1 MYKIGMT
8 RSIQGIIN
16 QIVTYLL
23 LVSLIILPL
32 GCATLERWLLE
43 TPQSNEPSVTFK
55 NDILKSNED
64 TLLILALKDA
74 SVMTKGPRSQDLE
87 LYLKNTNRK
96 LTISNVTNHSSS
108 TLLRFTR
115 INGQNSIILRDDCKQ
130 LEGFKIFAIYLRNLT
145 IDKEKLKNYKVL
157 KDGDYKNMHYR
168 NEQLINQRKV
178 FFIMKNFSEN
188 KLKIYRKMFADMF
201 EPISYA
207 ENYRS

>member
-8 RSIQGIIN
+8 RSIQRIIK
-16 QIVTYLL
+16 QIITHLL

-43 TPQSNEPSVTFK
+43 TPQSKDPSVTFK
-55 NDILKSNED
+55 SDILKSNED

-74 SVMTKGPRSQDLE
+74 SVMIKGPRSQDLE

-96 LTISNVTNHSSS
+96 LTISNVTNRGSS

-130 LEGFKIFAIYLRNLT
+130 LEDFKIFAIYLRNLT

-168 NEQLINQRKV
+168 NKQIINQRKV
-178 FFIMKNFSEN
+178 FFIMKNFSEK
-188 KLKIYRKMFADMF
+188 KLKIYRKIFVDIF
-201 EPISYA
+201 EPISYE

>member
-8 RSIQGIIN
+8 RSIQRIIK

-96 LTISNVTNHSSS
+96 LTISNTINQSSS

-115 INGQNSIILRDDCKQ
+115 INGQNSIILRNDCKQ

-157 KDGDYKNMHYR
+157 EDGDYKNMHYR
-168 NEQLINQRKV
+168 NKQIINQRKV
-178 FFIMKNFSEN
+178 FFIMKNFSEK
-188 KLKIYRKMFADMF
+188 KLEIYRKMFADIF
-201 EPISYA
+201 ESISYE

>member
-96 LTISNVTNHSSS
+96 LTISNVTNQSSS

-115 INGQNSIILRDDCKQ
+115 INGQNSIILRNDCKQ

-168 NEQLINQRKV
+168 NKQIINQRKV
-178 FFIMKNFSEN
+178 FFIMKNFSEK
-188 KLKIYRKMFADMF
+188 KLKIYRKMFADIF
-201 EPISYA
+201 ESISYE

>member
-96 LTISNVTNHSSS
+96 LTISNMINQSSS

-115 INGQNSIILRDDCKQ
+115 INGQNSIILRNDCKQ
-130 LEGFKIFAIYLRNLT
+130 LEGFKIFAIYLLNLT

-157 KDGDYKNMHYR
+157 EDGDYKNMHYR
-168 NEQLINQRKV
+168 NKQIINQRKV
-178 FFIMKNFSEN
+178 FFIMKNFSEK
-188 KLKIYRKMFADMF
+188 KLKIYRKMFVDIF
-201 EPISYA
+201 ESISYE

>member
-8 RSIQGIIN
+8 RSIQRIIK
-16 QIVTYLL
+16 QIITHLL

-43 TPQSNEPSVTFK
+43 TPQSKDPSVTFK
-55 NDILKSNED
+55 SDILKSNED

-74 SVMTKGPRSQDLE
+74 SVMIKGPRSQDLE

-96 LTISNVTNHSSS
+96 LTISNVTNRGSS

-130 LEGFKIFAIYLRNLT
+130 LEDFKIAIYLRNLT

-168 NEQLINQRKV
+168 NKQIINQRKV
-178 FFIMKNFSEN
+178 FFIMKNFSEK
-188 KLKIYRKMFADMF
+188 KLKIYRKIFVDIF
-201 EPISYA
+201 EPISYE

>member
-8 RSIQGIIN
+8 RSIQEIIK
-16 QIVTYLL
+16 QIVTHLL

-43 TPQSNEPSVTFK
+43 TPQSKEPSVTFK
-55 NDILKSNED
+55 SDILKSNED

-96 LTISNVTNHSSS
+96 LTISNVTNQGSS

-115 INGQNSIILRDDCKQ
+115 IKGQSSIILRNDCKQ

-145 IDKEKLKNYKVL
+145 INKEKLKTYKVL

-168 NEQLINQRKV
+168 NKQLINQRKV
-178 FFIMKNFSEN
+178 FFVMKNFSEN

-201 EPISYA
+201 EPISYE